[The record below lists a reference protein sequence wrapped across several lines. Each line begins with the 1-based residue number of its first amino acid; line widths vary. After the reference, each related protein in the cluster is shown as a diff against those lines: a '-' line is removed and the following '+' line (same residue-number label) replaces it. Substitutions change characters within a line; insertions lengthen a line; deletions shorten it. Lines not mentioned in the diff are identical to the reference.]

1 MRTIPIC
8 LIALIGLV
16 GCAPPK
22 PPELAVGQTWS
33 VESRRGDGASSVTVL
48 HIENSTPFGPVAV
61 VSINNVVLKLP
72 DKRTVNGIQPVF
84 ITLDALKRSITTF
97 EANQTRKLPYESYLD
112 RWREIVKETDGERF
126 VFRRPIK
133 DSLDEIESGRTEPW
147 ALRKSVR

>member
-1 MRTIPIC
+1 
-8 LIALIGLV
+8 
-16 GCAPPK
+16 
-22 PPELAVGQTWS
+22 
-33 VESRRGDGASSVTVL
+33 VL